1 MIDIHTHVLF
11 GLDDGAQTLDESMT
25 IIQKYIE
32 NGYKGVVATPHHY
45 NGKYLPSKKEIIESR
60 QTILNELKNRN
71 IDFEI
76 HLGNEIFLDENT
88 IHELENHEVFTLA
101 DSKYVLIEFPF
112 LGKVN
117 YAPSLIYQIQLSGY
131 IPVLAHV
138 ERYQITKE
146 EFDFIEKIY
155 KAGALFQINLSSLKN
170 ETSQE
175 YEMANKLLDKDMVQL
190 VGTDTHSP
198 ERRNPD
204 VKKELDYLRNKMGE
218 NWYNEVVIENP
229 QKIINDQFIRKTEI
243 VDEIPKIKKESFW
256 KKILRRNKN
265 EK

>member
-1 MIDIHTHVLF
+1 M
-11 GLDDGAQTLDESMT
+11 
-25 IIQKYIE
+25 
-32 NGYKGVVATPHHY
+32 
-45 NGKYLPSKKEIIESR
+45 
-60 QTILNELKNRN
+60 
-71 IDFEI
+71 
-76 HLGNEIFLDENT
+76 
-88 IHELENHEVFTLA
+88 ENHEVFTLA

-138 ERYQITKE
+138 ERYQVTKE

-218 NWYNEVVIENP
+218 NWYNEVVIGNP
-229 QKIINDQFIRKTEI
+229 QKIIHDEFIRRTEL

>member
-11 GLDDGAQTLDESMT
+11 GLDDGAQSLEESMA
-25 IIQKYIE
+25 IIHKYIE
-32 NGYKGVVATPHHY
+32 NGYHGVVATPHHY
-45 NGKYLPSKKEIIESR
+45 NGKYLPSKEAIIESR
-60 QTILNELKNRN
+60 QTILNELKAQN

-76 HLGNEIFLDENT
+76 HLGNEIFLDDKT
-88 IHELENHEVFTLA
+88 LHELENNEVFTLA

-138 ERYQITKE
+138 ERYQVTKE

-170 ETSQE
+170 ESSQE
-175 YEMANKLLDKDMVQL
+175 YKMANKLLDKDMVQI

-204 VKKELDYLRNKMGE
+204 VKKQLDYLRKKMGE
-218 NWYNEVVIENP
+218 GWYSEVAIENP
-229 QKIINDQFIRKTEI
+229 QKIINDEFIRKTEI
-243 VDEIPKIKKESFW
+243 VEEIPKIKKEPFW

>member
-25 IIQKYIE
+25 IIKKYLE

-45 NGKYLPSKKEIIESR
+45 NGKYLPSKEAIIKSR
-60 QTILNELKNRN
+60 QTILNKLKNQN
-71 IDFEI
+71 INFEI
-76 HLGNEIFLDENT
+76 YLGNEIFLDENT

-112 LGKVN
+112 LGKVT

-138 ERYQITKE
+138 ERYQVTKE

-155 KAGALFQINLSSLKN
+155 KTGALFQINLSSLKN
-170 ETSQE
+170 ENSQE
-175 YEMANKLLDKDMVQL
+175 YKMANKLLDKDMIQL

-204 VKKELDYLRNKMGE
+204 VKKELEYLKNKMGQ
-218 NWYNEVVIENP
+218 NWYNEVVIGNP
-229 QKIINDQFIRKTEI
+229 QKIIHDEFIRRTEL